1 MECVSERDIA
11 NVDAFMQANR
21 DMIQRMIKTYQAKNR
36 VFSLNP
42 LDKEKEKDRFVR
54 FVKDWKDEHFAEF
67 VSIDS
72 GPAFYSETSS
82 L

>member
-21 DMIQRMIKTYQAKNR
+21 RIIQRMIKTYQAANP

-42 LDKEKEKDRFVR
+42 LDKEEKDRFVR
-54 FVKDWKDEHFAEF
+54 FVKDWKDKHLDEF
-67 VSIDS
+67 VSSDS
-72 GPAFYSETSS
+72 GPVFHSETST